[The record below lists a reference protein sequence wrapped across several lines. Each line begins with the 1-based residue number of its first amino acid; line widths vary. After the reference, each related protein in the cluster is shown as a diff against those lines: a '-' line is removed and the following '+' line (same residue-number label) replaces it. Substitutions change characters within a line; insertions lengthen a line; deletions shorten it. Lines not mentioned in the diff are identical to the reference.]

1 MARKGDGSGSVK
13 RFADCAV
20 AMRDILHNDGAL
32 SEAESIFIDKH
43 FQVLELAYFRWKQK
57 RTPHHSDLEKTAQS
71 KSA

>member
-13 RFADCAV
+13 RFADYAV
-20 AMRDILHNDGAL
+20 AMRNILYNDGAL

-57 RTPHHSDLEKTAQS
+57 QTPHRSDLGKTTQPKA
-71 KSA
+71 A

>member
-1 MARKGDGSGSVK
+1 
-13 RFADCAV
+13 
-20 AMRDILHNDGAL
+20 MRNILYNDGAL

-71 KSA
+71 KAA